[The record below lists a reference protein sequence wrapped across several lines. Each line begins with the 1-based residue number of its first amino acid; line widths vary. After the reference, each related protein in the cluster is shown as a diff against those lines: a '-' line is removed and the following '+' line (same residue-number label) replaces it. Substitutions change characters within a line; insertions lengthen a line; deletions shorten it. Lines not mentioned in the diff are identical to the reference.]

1 MKKRTIVI
9 RILIAVVILFFLM
22 TSTMIVMITGPIEL
36 TLNQRSFET
45 VSFETIEKS
54 AYQNNG
60 SWWGYNQKK
69 IAVLGDVSFS
79 FDYDNSNYETG
90 NPSLTNPYQCVFHHT
105 IDGVKETFGTA
116 ATERPC
122 NVVADRDRMLV
133 YYFVV
138 EPTGENIGTN
148 GNTAMARTMMY
159 VYHFDA
165 TLQTTDLLRVEEV
178 DPPSSI
184 GKIRQSVA
192 IDASGN
198 LAVAYGEYSGIMTV
212 LTYDV
217 QNNLWHKHQTLSNPD
232 QDSLMYCYVELVDLD
247 EIYTLCVQDTSR
259 DGETYYQYVKLFA
272 YESGVWSDYMVVDY
286 RDHPKAIKESHMV
299 EHTEF
304 KRIDGKLHIITRSNP
319 LSEIRHF
326 IYESHQITEL
336 TTTLKG
342 RNGWVRLL
350 YVDETLYY
358 VTTKL
363 SFIPMV
369 EIIEVETGKVVYQAI
384 GMAMGSYLYLGEA
397 MTSGEI
403 PILFYPGWDMRYEA
417 SDAKILLIRFK

>member
-1 MKKRTIVI
+1 MMRH
-9 RILIAVVILFFLM
+9 
-22 TSTMIVMITGPIEL
+22 S
-36 TLNQRSFET
+36 
-45 VSFETIEKS
+45 KS
-54 AYQNNG
+54 
-60 SWWGYNQKK
+60 
-69 IAVLGDVSFS
+69 
-79 FDYDNSNYETG
+79 
-90 NPSLTNPYQCVFHHT
+90 
-105 IDGVKETFGTA
+105 
-116 ATERPC
+116 
-122 NVVADRDRMLV
+122 
-133 YYFVV
+133 
-138 EPTGENIGTN
+138 
-148 GNTAMARTMMY
+148 
-159 VYHFDA
+159 
-165 TLQTTDLLRVEEV
+165 TDLLRIEEV

-192 IDASGN
+192 IDANGN

-217 QNNLWHKHQTLSNPD
+217 QNNRWHKYQTLSNPD

-247 EIYTLCVQDTSR
+247 EFYTLCVQDTSR

-286 RDHPKAIKESHMV
+286 RDHPIASKESHMV

-319 LSEIRHF
+319 LSEVRHF

-350 YVDETLYY
+350 NVNETLYY

-363 SFIPMV
+363 SFLPMV
-369 EIIEVETGKVVYQAI
+369 EIVEVETGKVVYQAI

-403 PILFYPGWDMRYEA
+403 AILFYPGWDMRYE
-417 SDAKILLIRFK
+417 SIVVPRSCSSGSNRSINTRNPSVCEGFLFLNRIGTNSFGLDSSLIDLMECELNFIPALIGKDVVS